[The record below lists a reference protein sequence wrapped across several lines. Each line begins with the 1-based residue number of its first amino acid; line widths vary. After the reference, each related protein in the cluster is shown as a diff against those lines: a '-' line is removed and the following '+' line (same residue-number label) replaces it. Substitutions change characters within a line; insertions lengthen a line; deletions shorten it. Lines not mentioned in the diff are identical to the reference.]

1 MRRYANE
8 LEGLKLASEEPKLL
22 KMYFQVFVSMLDLT
36 LFLTESMLTILEVR
50 SMNNYFALESILMQ
64 KELFQNERYRGMS
77 CTTKVLYQLLL
88 ERKTYVAM
96 KDWIDE
102 SGVCYVVYP
111 KMQLMRDLGCTLYRL
126 DQTMEELKKHDLICI
141 IPTNGKPHQIYVTDV
156 EGMKQE
162 ELLEK
167 AMREMIRK

>member
-1 MRRYANE
+1 M
-8 LEGLKLASEEPKLL
+8 
-22 KMYFQVFVSMLDLT
+22 
-36 LFLTESMLTILEVR
+36 
-50 SMNNYFALESILMQ
+50 
-64 KELFQNERYRGMS
+64 
-77 CTTKVLYQLLL
+77 L

-141 IPTNGKPHQIYVTDV
+141 IPTNGKP
-156 EGMKQE
+156 
-162 ELLEK
+162 LLQWHWKIGTEK
-167 AMREMIRK
+167 NFENIKLTICV